1 MFSTRYIEITVTM
14 SVGLLGICNNT
25 QLCGQFNI
33 SVLIRPGVIVIV
45 IVTITVVQVIVID
58 GTEHNVIVIK
68 SKIIVTEHFNHAK
81 IQFN

>member
-14 SVGLLGICNNT
+14 SVGLLGICSNT

-33 SVLIRPGVIVIV
+33 SVLIRPGVIV